1 MNNLT
6 AGYPAPNEFD
16 DIDGRGIV
24 KGLKGNHSDIRLLEI
39 TFEFSDIRMTPRDH
53 HDLHDRSISHSR
65 KTKQTKKKF

>member
-1 MNNLT
+1 
-6 AGYPAPNEFD
+6 
-16 DIDGRGIV
+16 
-24 KGLKGNHSDIRLLEI
+24 LLEI